1 VLEIFFVIVSFFV
14 GRQVGINQAN
24 LSLVNLKTKESELER
39 YKAEQ
44 KAETWERRYNNLLS
58 TTQTSF
64 EE

>member
-1 VLEIFFVIVSFFV
+1 MLEIFFVILSFFV
-14 GRQVGINQAN
+14 GRQIGINQAN
-24 LSLVNLKTKESELER
+24 LSLVNLKTKEADLER

-44 KAETWERRYNNLLS
+44 KAETWERRYKNLLS

>member
-1 VLEIFFVIVSFFV
+1 MLEIFFVIVSFFV
-14 GRQVGINQAN
+14 GRQIGINQAN
-24 LSLVNLKTKESELER
+24 ISLVNLKTKEAEFDR

>member
-1 VLEIFFVIVSFFV
+1 MLEIFFVILSFFV
-14 GRQVGINQAN
+14 GRQIGINQAN

>member
-1 VLEIFFVIVSFFV
+1 MLEILFVVVSFFV
-14 GRQVGINQAN
+14 GRQIGINQAN
-24 LSLVNLKTKESELER
+24 LSLINLKTKESELER

>member
-1 VLEIFFVIVSFFV
+1 MLEIFFVIVSFFV
-14 GRQVGINQAN
+14 GRQIGINQAN
-24 LSLVNLKTKESELER
+24 STLVNLRTKEADLYR
-39 YKAEQ
+39 DIAEQ

>member
-1 VLEIFFVIVSFFV
+1 MLEIFFVIVSFFV

>member
-1 VLEIFFVIVSFFV
+1 MLEIFFVIVSFFV
-14 GRQVGINQAN
+14 GRQIGINQAN
-24 LSLVNLKTKESELER
+24 SLLVNLKTKEADLYR
-39 YKAEQ
+39 DMAEQ

>member
-1 VLEIFFVIVSFFV
+1 MLEIFFVIVSFFV
-14 GRQVGINQAN
+14 GRQIGINQASS
-24 LSLVNLKTKESELER
+24 SLVNLKTKEADLYR
-39 YKAEQ
+39 DMAEQ

>member
-1 VLEIFFVIVSFFV
+1 VLEIFFVVVSFFV
-14 GRQVGINQAN
+14 GRQIGINQAN
-24 LSLVNLKTKESELER
+24 LSLINLKTKESEIER

>member
-1 VLEIFFVIVSFFV
+1 MLEIFFVIVSFFV
-14 GRQVGINQAN
+14 GRQIGINQAN

>member
-1 VLEIFFVIVSFFV
+1 MLEIFFVVVSFFV
-14 GRQVGINQAN
+14 GRQIGINQAN
-24 LSLVNLKTKESELER
+24 LSLINLKTKESELER

>member
-1 VLEIFFVIVSFFV
+1 V
-14 GRQVGINQAN
+14 GRQIGINQAN
-24 LSLVNLKTKESELER
+24 LSLVNLKTKEAEFER

>member
-14 GRQVGINQAN
+14 GRQIGINQAN
-24 LSLVNLKTKESELER
+24 LSLVNLKTKEAEFER

-44 KAETWERRYNNLLS
+44 KSETWERRYNNLLS

>member
-1 VLEIFFVIVSFFV
+1 MLEIFFVILSFFV
-14 GRQVGINQAN
+14 GRQIGINQAN
-24 LSLVNLKTKESELER
+24 LSLINLKTKDINLDL
-39 YKAEQ
+39 YNAEQ

>member
-1 VLEIFFVIVSFFV
+1 MLEIFFVILSFFV

-24 LSLVNLKTKESELER
+24 LSLINLKTKDINLDL
-39 YKAEQ
+39 YNAEQ

>member
-1 VLEIFFVIVSFFV
+1 MLEMFFVILSFFV
-14 GRQVGINQAN
+14 GRQIGINQAN
-24 LSLVNLKTKESELER
+24 LSLVNLKTKEADRER

-58 TTQTSF
+58 TTQTAC

>member
-1 VLEIFFVIVSFFV
+1 MLEIFFVIVSFFV
-14 GRQVGINQAN
+14 GRQIGINQASS
-24 LSLVNLKTKESELER
+24 SLVNLKTKEAELYR
-39 YKAEQ
+39 DMAEE

>member
-14 GRQVGINQAN
+14 GRQIGMNQAN
-24 LSLVNLKTKESELER
+24 LSLVNLKTKETEFDR

-44 KAETWERRYNNLLS
+44 KAESWERRYNNLLS

>member
-1 VLEIFFVIVSFFV
+1 MLEIFFVILSFFV
-14 GRQVGINQAN
+14 GRQIGINQAN
-24 LSLVNLKTKESELER
+24 ISLVNLKTKEADLER

>member
-14 GRQVGINQAN
+14 GRQIGINQAN
-24 LSLVNLKTKESELER
+24 LSLINLKTKESELER